1 MGDLNIQNQDVEE
14 PVVTFKALS
23 DITRLGVVTP
33 DGAELMNICGYG
45 LKININRD
53 MINSVDDVEALLD
66 GIKDLYRKLVM
77 DSLLS
82 GKQEKA

>member
-23 DITRLGVVTP
+23 DITRLGVNTP
-33 DGAELMNICGYG
+33 DGVELMNICGYG

-66 GIKDLYRKLVM
+66 GIKYLYRKLVM